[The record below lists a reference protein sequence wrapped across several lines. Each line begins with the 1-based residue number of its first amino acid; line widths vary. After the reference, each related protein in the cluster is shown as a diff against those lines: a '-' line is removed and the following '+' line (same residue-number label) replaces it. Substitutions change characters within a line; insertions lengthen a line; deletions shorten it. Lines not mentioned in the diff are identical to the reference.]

1 MCTVHVSIW
10 DVLCIYI
17 VCTKTITTSYWYREG
32 EEGDVLQESTTGHQD
47 DIINLE
53 QRYKGVLQIAIP

>member
-1 MCTVHVSIW
+1 MFTVHVCIR
-10 DVLCIYI
+10 DVHGNYI
-17 VCTKTITTSYWYREG
+17 VCTKTITTLYCYREG

>member
-1 MCTVHVSIW
+1 MCTVHVCIR
-10 DVLCIYI
+10 DVHGNYI
-17 VCTKTITTSYWYREG
+17 VCTKTITALYCYREG

-53 QRYKGVLQIAIP
+53 QRY